1 MTHDADEGIGRTKI
15 AAEHGKAREMDRQLG
30 LPSGVRRRA
39 TQTCGR
45 VQTQLRTVESSS
57 THLGEREKAPR
68 SE

>member
-1 MTHDADEGIGRTKI
+1 MTRADEGIRRMKI

-39 TQTCGR
+39 PQACGR
-45 VQTQLRTVESSS
+45 VQTQLRAVESSN
-57 THLGEREKAPR
+57 THLGEREKSPR